1 MNILEGLKDFIV
13 ITGHYGCGK
22 TNFAINLAFDF
33 VKSGRKVT
41 VVDMDLINPYFR
53 TSDFKGLLVE
63 KGIEV
68 ITPVFGATNLDIP
81 SLPAN
86 MYSIF
91 EKKDS
96 VVIVDVGGDD
106 AGSTVLGRF
115 KPQFDI
121 TDYDM
126 LYVINRYRSMSTD
139 LNEAV
144 EVLEEIKAVSGLKP
158 SKIINNS
165 HLMSETTQNVFD
177 EGVKFARETSEK
189 TGLPI
194 YLTTVQKEMLDAGKI
209 SIGSD
214 ADMRDTG
221 LIYPVEIYVKTVWG
235 SDFYANHIAI

>member
-1 MNILEGLKDFIV
+1 MIDNLKNFIV

-33 VKSGRKVT
+33 VKSGKEVT

-53 TSDFKGLLVE
+53 TSDFKGILEE

-81 SLPAN
+81 SLPAS

-91 EKKDS
+91 EKKDR

-115 KPQFDI
+115 RPQFEN

-139 LNEAV
+139 MNEAI

-158 SKIINNS
+158 SKLVNNS
-165 HLMSETTQNVFD
+165 HLMFETTAEVLRNGMD
-177 EGVKFARETSEK
+177 FADDISKK
-189 TGLPI
+189 TGLPV
-194 YLTTVQKEMLDAGKI
+194 YCTTVRRDIFDRVKNSNDNDAGFNELSDKI
-209 SIGSD
+209 
-214 ADMRDTG
+214 TN
-221 LIYPVEIYVKTVWG
+221 LYPIDIFVKTVWQQNNT
-235 SDFYANHIAI
+235 FMV

>member
-1 MNILEGLKDFIV
+1 MDILDGLKNFIV
-13 ITGHYGCGK
+13 VTGHYGCGK
-22 TNFAINLAFDF
+22 TNFTINLAFDF
-33 VKSGRKVT
+33 VKAGRKVT

-53 TSDFKGLLVE
+53 TSDFRGLLEE

-115 KPQFDI
+115 KPQFDN

-126 LYVINRYRSMSTD
+126 LYVINRFRSMSTD

-144 EVLEEIKAVSGLKP
+144 EVLEEIKAVSGLTP
-158 SKIINNS
+158 SKLINNS
-165 HLMSETTQNVFD
+165 HLMSETTQTVLED
-177 EGVKFARETSEK
+177 GIKFAQETSEK

-194 YLTTVQKEMLDAGKI
+194 YLTTVQKEFLESGKVSIETGMKDA
-209 SIGSD
+209 
-214 ADMRDTG
+214 G
-221 LIYPVEIYVKTVWG
+221 LIYPVEIYVKTVWQVNKG
-235 SDFYANHIAI
+235 KGELI

>member
-1 MNILEGLKDFIV
+1 MIDNLKNFIV

-33 VKSGRKVT
+33 VKSGKEVT

-53 TSDFKGLLVE
+53 TSDFKGILEE

-81 SLPAN
+81 SLPAS

-91 EKKDS
+91 EKKDR

-115 KPQFDI
+115 RPQFEN

-139 LNEAV
+139 MDEAI

-158 SKIINNS
+158 SKLVNNS
-165 HLMSETTQNVFD
+165 HLMFETTAEVLRNGMD
-177 EGVKFARETSEK
+177 FADDISKK
-189 TGLPI
+189 TGLPV
-194 YLTTVQKEMLDAGKI
+194 YCTTVRRDIFDRVKNSNDNDAEFNKLSDKI
-209 SIGSD
+209 
-214 ADMRDTG
+214 TN
-221 LIYPVEIYVKTVWG
+221 LYPIDIYVKTVWQQNNT
-235 SDFYANHIAI
+235 FMV

>member
-1 MNILEGLKDFIV
+1 MIDNLKNFIV

-33 VKSGRKVT
+33 VKSGKEVT

-53 TSDFKGLLVE
+53 TSDFKGILEE

-81 SLPAN
+81 SLPAS

-91 EKKDS
+91 EKKDR

-115 KPQFDI
+115 RPQFEN

-139 LNEAV
+139 MDEAI

-158 SKIINNS
+158 SKLVNNS
-165 HLMSETTQNVFD
+165 HLMFETTAEVLRNGMD
-177 EGVKFARETSEK
+177 FADDISKK
-189 TGLPI
+189 TGLPV
-194 YLTTVQKEMLDAGKI
+194 YCTTVRRDIFDRVKNSNNNDAEFNELSEKI
-209 SIGSD
+209 
-214 ADMRDTG
+214 TN
-221 LIYPVEIYVKTVWG
+221 LYPIDIFVKTVWQQNNT
-235 SDFYANHIAI
+235 FMV

>member
-1 MNILEGLKDFIV
+1 MIDNLKNFIV

-33 VKSGRKVT
+33 VKSGKEVT

-53 TSDFKGLLVE
+53 TSDFKGILEE

-81 SLPAN
+81 SLPAS

-91 EKKDS
+91 EKKDR

-115 KPQFDI
+115 RPQFEN

-139 LNEAV
+139 MDEAI

-158 SKIINNS
+158 SKLINNS
-165 HLMSETTQNVFD
+165 HLMFETTAEVLRSGMD
-177 EGVKFARETSEK
+177 FANDISKK
-189 TGLPI
+189 TGLPV
-194 YLTTVQKEMLDAGKI
+194 YCTTVRRDIFDRVKNSNNNDAEFNELSEKI
-209 SIGSD
+209 
-214 ADMRDTG
+214 TN
-221 LIYPVEIYVKTVWG
+221 LYPVDIFVKTIWQQNNTFMV
-235 SDFYANHIAI
+235 

>member
-1 MNILEGLKDFIV
+1 MIDNLKNFIV

-33 VKSGRKVT
+33 VKSGKEVT

-53 TSDFKGLLVE
+53 TSDFKGILEE

-81 SLPAN
+81 SLPAS

-91 EKKDS
+91 EKKDR

-115 KPQFDI
+115 RPQFEN

-139 LNEAV
+139 MNEAI

-158 SKIINNS
+158 SKLVNNS
-165 HLMSETTQNVFD
+165 HLMFETTAEVLRNGMD
-177 EGVKFARETSEK
+177 FADDISKK
-189 TGLPI
+189 TGLPV
-194 YLTTVQKEMLDAGKI
+194 YCTTVRRDIFDRVKNSNDNDAEFNELSEKI
-209 SIGSD
+209 
-214 ADMRDTG
+214 TN
-221 LIYPVEIYVKTVWG
+221 LYPIDIFVKTVWQQNNT
-235 SDFYANHIAI
+235 FMV

>member
-1 MNILEGLKDFIV
+1 MIDNLKNFIV

-33 VKSGRKVT
+33 VKSGKEVT

-53 TSDFKGLLVE
+53 TSDFKGILEE

-81 SLPAN
+81 SLPAS

-91 EKKDS
+91 EKKDR

-115 KPQFDI
+115 RPQFEN

-139 LNEAV
+139 MNEAI

-158 SKIINNS
+158 SKLVNNS
-165 HLMSETTQNVFD
+165 HLMFETTAEVLRNGMD
-177 EGVKFARETSEK
+177 FADDISKK
-189 TGLPI
+189 TALPV
-194 YLTTVQKEMLDAGKI
+194 YCTTVRRDIFDRVKNSNNNDAEFNKLSDKI
-209 SIGSD
+209 
-214 ADMRDTG
+214 TN
-221 LIYPVEIYVKTVWG
+221 LYPIDIFVKTVWQQNNT
-235 SDFYANHIAI
+235 FMV